1 VRGGGDDLSSLQQI
15 GVAVAEV
22 VQHDEC
28 FVIGLADPLE
38 VRDNRGVRAA
48 AWMVGAPKA
57 PGDPSLGPA
66 LRQEDVPVLRAV
78 RPGECHARLVEIGE
92 SNAIERLQV
101 PDATP
106 LFSQQL
112 SREGC
117 GPDEVMLCAT
127 SSAKF
132 WAKLSAN
139 MEASL
144 RA

>member
-1 VRGGGDDLSSLQQI
+1 MMSALSSVSMTPWKS
-15 GVAVAEV
+15 GTTVGSVRRR
-22 VQHDEC
+22 
-28 FVIGLADPLE
+28 GWLAPLE
-38 VRDNRGVRAA
+38 
-48 AWMVGAPKA
+48 A

-106 LFSQQL
+106 LFSRQL

-117 GPDEVMLCAT
+117 GPDEVTFCA
-127 SSAKF
+127 
-132 WAKLSAN
+132 
-139 MEASL
+139 
-144 RA
+144 

>member
-1 VRGGGDDLSSLQQI
+1 MHGGGDDPSSLRRI
-15 GVAVAEV
+15 GAAVAKV
-22 VQHDEC
+22 VEHDEP
-28 FVIGLADPLE
+28 FVIGLDEALE
-38 VRDNRGVRAA
+38 VKGKRAVCA
-48 AWMVGAPKA
+48 EAWMVGTPNARSH
-57 PGDPSLGPA
+57 PSLGPA
-66 LRQEDVPVLRAV
+66 LGQEEVLALRAV
-78 RPGECHARLVEIGE
+78 RPGGCHARLVWIGE

-106 LFSQQL
+106 LFSRQL

-117 GPDEVMLCAT
+117 GPDEVTFCAT